1 MYLFPK
7 FEFPEAMIKAAT
19 EAGTDPDTFY
29 ALALLE
35 ATGVCMVPGSGFGQ
49 RSRTHHLRT
58 TFLPPE
64 SEFHAFCSLIKK
76 FHESFIQQYTSK

>member
-7 FEFPEAMIKAAT
+7 LSFSQTARTAADS
-19 EAGTDPDTFY
+19 ADKPVDVFY

-49 RSRTHHLRT
+49 QPGTFHIRS
-58 TFLPPE
+58 TFLP
-64 SEFHAFCSLIKK
+64 SEADMNDFIDRIIAFHRDFCNK
-76 FHESFIQQYTSK
+76 YP